1 MHKGNPGFVVFS
13 VMLIFLVVSA
23 VSAAQ
28 NGGKKNA
35 AKDSKDTCYRCH
47 FQIKS
52 LKEGSRHAALSC
64 EMCHSG
70 VKEHLQSFQNKPVTA
85 IDQAVCG
92 NCHGNQAESLM
103 RINYSAQAR
112 KEKGMPA
119 GRSPLQEKL
128 LAPHGFTK
136 EHNEP
141 RAHVFMVTD
150 QFAVDRFIGGRFQ
163 YKKGFAGINQTGKT
177 WDVLYD
183 TGKELPETAK
193 AGNATCI
200 KCKTSDHILQWKYM
214 GDKDPKARWDR
225 GSDIFAF
232 SKATQNPMGCIQC
245 HDAHGAAP
253 RVIRDALIDAID
265 KDGAKTFAV
274 NGKTDMKVID
284 FRGFRK
290 IGVMSKTDSRMMCAQ
305 CHVEYAC
312 NAGFE
317 FDTGK
322 KVGYDDRRTNHYPL
336 KNANDI
342 LAHYKKLNFYDFKHA
357 VTGARLVKLQHPEA
371 ETYWGSTH
379 DKAGIQCHQCHM
391 PKVKDKGGKFYTN
404 HGVIRPIQS
413 IKDACL
419 GCHPNSTEKEKHYQ
433 IETAQNY
440 IKGKMRKAEY
450 WLAKL
455 IDTYDTARRSGV
467 PEAALAEAR
476 ERHEEAHVLWEWW
489 TAENSDGWHNPDLA
503 RESLTASVIAS
514 KKGVD
519 ALNKAMGAK

>member
-1 MHKGNPGFVVFS
+1 MHKRNPGCVVFS

-28 NGGKKNA
+28 NGGKKNVA
-35 AKDSKDTCYRCH
+35 QDSKDTCYRCH

-163 YKKGFAGINQTGKT
+163 YKKGFAGINQTGKS

-183 TGKELPETAK
+183 TGNELPETSK
-193 AGNATCI
+193 AVNASCI

-290 IGVMSKTDSRMMCAQ
+290 IGVMSKTDSRMM
-305 CHVEYAC
+305 
-312 NAGFE
+312 
-317 FDTGK
+317 
-322 KVGYDDRRTNHYPL
+322 
-336 KNANDI
+336 
-342 LAHYKKLNFYDFKHA
+342 
-357 VTGARLVKLQHPEA
+357 
-371 ETYWGSTH
+371 
-379 DKAGIQCHQCHM
+379 
-391 PKVKDKGGKFYTN
+391 
-404 HGVIRPIQS
+404 
-413 IKDACL
+413 
-419 GCHPNSTEKEKHYQ
+419 
-433 IETAQNY
+433 
-440 IKGKMRKAEY
+440 
-450 WLAKL
+450 
-455 IDTYDTARRSGV
+455 
-467 PEAALAEAR
+467 
-476 ERHEEAHVLWEWW
+476 
-489 TAENSDGWHNPDLA
+489 
-503 RESLTASVIAS
+503 
-514 KKGVD
+514 
-519 ALNKAMGAK
+519 